1 MKRKSGTGIPT
12 HFERQFHLQPPWN
25 LVSFHQVSRR
35 YAANAT
41 QKGIHHQTDA
51 IDDDKRRS
59 WRFSPETKKK
69 QKKRKR
75 KRKRKKNPKT
85 KPKKEIGK
93 RLEARTRDEAEPQSH
108 WSGRGQLRRAALSL
122 SLGLSQYI
130 HQPLRL
136 RQMQRDGLSLS
147 LSLSAGTRAVP
158 WSAVYER
165 VSDEDERGNC

>member
-122 SLGLSQYI
+122 SDSRSTSINLYDCV
-130 HQPLRL
+130 RCNV
-136 RQMQRDGLSLS
+136 MASLS

>member
-59 WRFSPETKKK
+59 WRFPPETKK
-69 QKKRKR
+69 Q
-75 KRKRKKNPKT
+75 N
-85 KPKKEIGK
+85 KKEKEKEKEKEKRTQKPNQRRRSENASRREHEMRPSRNLIG
-93 RLEARTRDEAEPQSH
+93 P
-108 WSGRGQLRRAALSL
+108 AAANYDGPLSL
-122 SLGLSQYI
+122 SRTL
-130 HQPLRL
+130 
-136 RQMQRDGLSLS
+136 
-147 LSLSAGTRAVP
+147 AVHP
-158 WSAVYER
+158 STSTTA
-165 VSDEDERGNC
+165 SDAT